1 MAFVD
6 PIDSSRCGDRP
17 PQVRVSTRRG
27 VGVGKRAMQPSKE
40 VMPHPGVRMPC
51 KIEKCSFTI
60 ARSWEKSGRGL
71 RAESIARMADS
82 GRDEG
87 SGGFD
92 STGPS

>member
-40 VMPHPGVRMPC
+40 VIPHPGVRMPC
-51 KIEKCSFTI
+51 KIEKCLALFI
-60 ARSWEKSGRGL
+60 HNCQELGKIRKGLESGEYSEDG
-71 RAESIARMADS
+71 
-82 GRDEG
+82 
-87 SGGFD
+87 
-92 STGPS
+92 